1 MKMPMYRY
9 VFASFVLTVLLLP
22 SCATTKLTSL
32 WRDEAYQDHP
42 RKILVIGILKT
53 PGNRRIFEDEMVKQ
67 LKARG
72 TDAVAA
78 YTVLPDGADTSKE
91 TLTAKMN
98 ELGADAVL
106 ISRPVDKKSVTT
118 YVPGTMRAG
127 YPGYAGGW
135 HGYYAY
141 SPGYVV
147 QDEYAVAETNLYD
160 LKTDKLIWTAVSE
173 TWINDKNESLIRS
186 FAKVIADNLAGQ
198 KVIAEGPAK

>member
-1 MKMPMYRY
+1 MISKSRY
-9 VFASFVLTVLLLP
+9 LFSTFVLALLLLP
-22 SCATTKLTSL
+22 SCATTQLTSV
-32 WRDEAYQDHP
+32 WRDEAYQVQP

-53 PGNRRIFEDEMVKQ
+53 PGNRRILEDEMVKQ

-72 TDAVAA
+72 TDAVAG
-78 YTVLPDGADTSKE
+78 YTVLPEQIEANRE
-91 TLTAKMN
+91 TIAATMN
-98 ELGADAVL
+98 EIGADAVL

-118 YVPGTMRAG
+118 YVPGTPQMG

-135 HGYYAY
+135 HSYYTY

-173 TWINDKNESLIRS
+173 TWINDKNEGLIRS
-186 FAKVIADNLAGQ
+186 FAKVIVDSLAGQ
-198 KVIAEGPAK
+198 KVIAARPAK